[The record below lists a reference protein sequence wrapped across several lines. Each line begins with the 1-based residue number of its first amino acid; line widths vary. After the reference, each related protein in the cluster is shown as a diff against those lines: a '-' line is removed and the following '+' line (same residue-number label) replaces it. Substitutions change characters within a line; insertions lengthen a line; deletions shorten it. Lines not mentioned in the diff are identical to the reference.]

1 MGLKIISPN
10 TVYLGSATGS
20 GGGGGGSSS
29 LPIIVKN
36 SGSSLPSATTYSI
49 GDKFLQT
56 NEKKIYTPVI
66 NGYIANSG
74 VTNNNLTIDYN
85 TAIATGWGYQKS
97 IRREYTAYNIWKQTT
112 TKETLRI
119 KFKLKTLSV
128 YNSMLSIIFGAAGQ
142 STYIQFGVN
151 SNNQVYHNKY
161 SFNYGSY
168 SLAFTKTIL
177 DTVLSADIIYILN
190 IERLGTDCKAQLTL
204 EDGTLVEEK
213 EFTTELVTQ
222 DYSMGTSYGGSYDGT
237 SHQASSDLEVF
248 LADSYGN
255 ILVPNTSTLSWD
267 NGTDLVNNTEY
278 ADKTNEILYIYENN
292 ELLAINKPNSFAQ
305 ITGQPSDNS
314 NLATALN
321 NKQNKALSF
330 TNKSASSWVSD
341 STYTDYGYKCELSCS
356 GVTSSMYAMVNFAPT
371 EADSGN
377 YATVCLTGNGT
388 VTIYSKVN
396 DTITIP
402 SIVVMG
408 V

>member
-1 MGLKIISPN
+1 MTIHLPKVNQFGGGN
-10 TVYLGSATGS
+10 G

-29 LPIIVKN
+29 FPITVTS
-36 SGSSLPSATTYSI
+36 SGSSLPSASSYSI

-56 NEKKIYTPVI
+56 TAKKIYTPII
-66 NGYIANSG
+66 NGYITNTS
-74 VTNNNLTIDYN
+74 VTNNNITIDYN
-85 TAIATGWGYQKS
+85 TAIATGWGYQKG
-97 IRREYTAYNIWKQTT
+97 IRRETSVWSSWKQTT
-112 TKETLRI
+112 TKETLSI

-128 YNSMLSIIFGAAGQ
+128 YNSMLSIGFGYSGH
-142 STYIQFGVN
+142 SVNIQFGVN

-161 SFNYGSY
+161 SFDTGSY
-168 SLAFTKTIL
+168 SVAFTKTIL
-177 DTVLSADIIYILN
+177 DTVLSADTIYILN

-204 EDGTLVEEK
+204 EDGTIVEEK
-213 EFTTELVTQ
+213 GFTTELVTQ
-222 DYSMGTSYGGSYDGT
+222 DYSYAITYGTSYNGT
-237 SHQASSDLEVF
+237 SHQASSDLEVY
-248 LADSYGN
+248 LADSYGS
-255 ILVPNTSTLSWD
+255 ILIPNTSTLSWD
-267 NGTDLVNNTEY
+267 NGIDLVNNTEY

-314 NLATALN
+314 NLASALN

-377 YATVCLTGNGT
+377 YATVCQTGSGT

-396 DTITIP
+396 DSITIP

>member
-1 MGLKIISPN
+1 MIILWN
-10 TVYLGSATGS
+10 KQKGTGGS
-20 GGGGGGSSS
+20 GGGGNGGGGGSSS

-36 SGSSLPSATTYSI
+36 SGSSLPSASSYQI
-49 GDKFLQT
+49 GDTFLNT
-56 NEKKIYTPVI
+56 STKKIYTPVI
-66 NGYIANSG
+66 NGYIANSS
-74 VTNNNLTIDYN
+74 VTNNGLTIDYN
-85 TAIATGWGYQKS
+85 TAVATGWGYQKS
-97 IRREYTAYNIWKQTT
+97 IRREYTVWASWKQTT

-128 YNSMLSIIFGAAGQ
+128 YNSMLNIQFGYSGQ
-142 STYIQFGVN
+142 AVNIQFGVN

-161 SFNYGSY
+161 SFNTGTY
-168 SLAFTKTIL
+168 SVAFTKTIL

-190 IERLGTDCKAQLTL
+190 IERLGTNCKAQLTL

-222 DYSMGTSYGGSYDGT
+222 DYSSSISYGFSYNGT

-248 LADSYGN
+248 LADSYGD
-255 ILVPNTSTLSWD
+255 ILVANTSSLSWD
-267 NGTDLVNNTEY
+267 TGTDLVNNTEY
-278 ADKTNEILYIYENN
+278 ADKTNEILYIYENS

-305 ITGQPSDNS
+305 ITGSPTDNS
-314 NLATALN
+314 NLESALN

-330 TNKSASSWVSD
+330 TNKSASSWVAD
-341 STYTDYGYKCELSCS
+341 NTYTDYGYKCELSCS

-377 YATVCLTGNGT
+377 YATVCLTGTNT